1 MSERFPR
8 AMVEVVYA
16 FDAYHS
22 LPESKHPGAGEKHK
36 HSYWITIGYHHER
49 NGPFTWD
56 RVELDTRYKP
66 LIEQLQDSDLNILC
80 GESASDEVVASW
92 MLSRLPGWVD
102 FVKVD
107 RLTPDEGCIKA
118 TTTVKRGDLLPKTK
132 QK

>member
-56 RVELDTRYKP
+56 RVESPQPRENGSVPDRDDFRMHVG
-66 LIEQLQDSDLNILC
+66 I
-80 GESASDEVVASW
+80 
-92 MLSRLPGWVD
+92 GWE
-102 FVKVD
+102 F
-107 RLTPDEGCIKA
+107 
-118 TTTVKRGDLLPKTK
+118 
-132 QK
+132 